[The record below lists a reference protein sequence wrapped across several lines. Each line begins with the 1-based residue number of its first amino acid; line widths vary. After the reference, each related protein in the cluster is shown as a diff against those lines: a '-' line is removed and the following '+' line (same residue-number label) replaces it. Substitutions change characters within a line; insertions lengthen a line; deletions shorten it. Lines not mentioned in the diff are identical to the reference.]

1 MIQDGGYGEGGYEN
15 GLASHFGGHHGHDL
29 TKKVLLPLAGAAILG
44 VAAALVA
51 NPVLLQL
58 GVTSAGKRKRRD
70 VDTNNAQ
77 ILAYNGHQN

>member
-1 MIQDGGYGEGGYEN
+1 MIPGGGYEN
-15 GLASHFGGHHGHDL
+15 GYESGYGSGHHGHDL

-70 VDTNNAQ
+70 IDENDEAQ
-77 ILAYNGHQN
+77 ILAYKGQHYK